1 MTEIPCDAVLF
12 DLDGVLVRSMGLIE
26 RILREWAAGHGLDTD
41 AVVALSHGR
50 RDIDLVRLVVPHL
63 DAEAETARITEREE
77 RDFAGLEPVPGAP
90 ELVAALPADRWAI
103 VTSGTRAVAL
113 GRLDAAGVPR
123 PVHLVAAED
132 ITRGKPDPEGYLRGA
147 ALLGVDPARCVVVE
161 DAPSGAAAAAA
172 AGMRCVGVGGAVADP
187 AVRLTARVVDLRTVE
202 VLHGPGAPGREQG
215 PGPGPGPGSGPGPGP
230 GPGSGPAL
238 GLRISE
244 PTGKGPAA

>member
-1 MTEIPCDAVLF
+1 MTDIPCDAVLF

-26 RILREWAAGHGLDTD
+26 RILREWATGHGLDTD

-63 DAEAETARITEREE
+63 DAEAETARITRREE
-77 RDFAGLEPVPGAP
+77 RDFAGLEAVPGAP
-90 ELVAALPADRWAI
+90 ELVAALPPDRWAI

-132 ITRGKPDPEGYLRGA
+132 ITRGKPDPEGYIRGA

-172 AGMRCVGVGGAVADP
+172 AGMRCVGVGGAVTGP
-187 AVRLTARVVDLRTVE
+187 AVRLAARVADLRAVQ
-202 VLHGPGAPGREQG
+202 VLNGPGAPV
-215 PGPGPGPGSGPGPGP
+215 
-230 GPGSGPAL
+230 
-238 GLRISE
+238 LRISD